1 MSVDAGFL
9 GLVRRQGALLV
20 ARVLSRDS
28 LHLGPSLT
36 SPAAARR
43 LKAGLRALE
52 AYLRRVLILLAL
64 QLEPGLP
71 RDTRPRTIYA
81 RAPRKPAERPHFRLL
96 TAQRDFT
103 PFTASDANSTQSI
116 PQKSAILAAPYLTR
130 LRTLKSLLDAPT
142 ARARRLAFHLARRRP
157 GPILAPDAVGTNL
170 PRRYGTEVSAIYA
183 GLAQAILNASRT
195 RPPPLGPMPREGPRI
210 RLL

>member
-1 MSVDAGFL
+1 MSLDAGFL
-9 GLVRRQGALLV
+9 ELVRRQGELLV
-20 ARVLSRDS
+20 ARVLSHDN
-28 LHLGPSLT
+28 LHLGPSLI

-81 RAPRKPAERPHFRLL
+81 RAPRKPAERPRFRLL

-103 PFTASDANSTQSI
+103 PFAAFDANDSQSI
-116 PQKSAILAAPYLTR
+116 PQKSAISATPYLTR
-130 LRTLKSLLDAPT
+130 LRTLKSLLEAPT

-157 GPILAPDAVGTNL
+157 GPILAPDASGTNL
-170 PRRYGTEVSAIYA
+170 PRRYGTEVSAIYTS
-183 GLAQAILNASRT
+183 LAQAILNASRA
-195 RPPPLGPMPREGPRI
+195 RPPPLGPTPLAPPRSR
-210 RLL
+210 RL

>member
-9 GLVRRQGALLV
+9 ELVRRQGELLV
-20 ARVLSRDS
+20 ARVLSQDN
-28 LHLGPSLT
+28 LHLGPSLI
-36 SPAAARR
+36 SPAAAGR

-81 RAPRKPAERPHFRLL
+81 RALRKPATRPHFRLL
-96 TAQRDFT
+96 SAQRGFT
-103 PFTASDANSTQSI
+103 PFAVSDANGTQPI

-157 GPILAPDAVGTNL
+157 GPIFTPDAGGTNL
-170 PRRYGTEVSAIYA
+170 PRRYGTEVSAIYTS
-183 GLAQAILNASRT
+183 LA